1 MNDFVPRLIGKP
13 EAIRLGI
20 QDGWYGIK
28 VSGTF
33 VTERCESLAV
43 CKAAIDLIPVQA
55 EVEFAWASSEAACC
69 DALSQNNRRRS
80 ASSTSNQ
87 SSTSPVIVHSFLR
100 VFPMIWLA

>member
-55 EVEFAWASSEAACC
+55 EVEFAGPPPRPLVAMPFHKITGAEARA
-69 DALSQNNRRRS
+69 AHQISRL
-80 ASSTSNQ
+80 
-87 SSTSPVIVHSFLR
+87 PLR
-100 VFPMIWLA
+100 